1 MTYSAHAVEEHRFG
15 HGTRRTQ
22 AGRHLAAEVAGY
34 SRLMGA
40 DEEGTHLRL
49 KAHFGQLVYPKINNH
64 GGRIVK
70 NTGDGLLAEF
80 PSVLGAVRC
89 AVDIQRGM
97 IPISLSSIATISIFA
112 HWPLALRAEATT

>member
-15 HGTRRTQ
+15 PGRVERR
-22 AGRHLAAEVAGY
+22 LAAIPAADVAGY

-49 KAHFGQLVYPKINNH
+49 KAHFGQLVYPKINNN

-89 AVDIQRGM
+89 AVEIQRGM

>member
-22 AGRHLAAEVAGY
+22 AGRHPSCRCGGLPAPHGGG
-34 SRLMGA
+34 RG
-40 DEEGTHLRL
+40 GTYLRL

-89 AVDIQRGM
+89 AVQIHRGM